1 MKTKGRETHSVSTV
15 TRCCCHQ
22 DGGLGGEVK
31 GLGGNDGGGD
41 PEDDLYFCRSRVY
54 EKKYI
59 YLYTIAHFLA
69 SH

>member
-1 MKTKGRETHSVSTV
+1 MKTEGRETHSVSTV

-41 PEDDLYFCRSRVY
+41 PEDDLLHAC
-54 EKKYI
+54 
-59 YLYTIAHFLA
+59 A
-69 SH
+69 